1 MKKIINTVIALVILL
16 AVGST
21 SVFAAFTETVMTN
34 NNDAE
39 IYQNLTEEQKRHFL
53 YNHLSIETEETSK
66 THSQTNTFSYAPL
79 FYSGNLGLV
88 STLILASSA
97 VGGATSDGYS
107 ETNKSID
114 WVPYCGPE
122 KISKL
127 SFLHM
132 VGAYDLEDDMR
143 NKIEMYNSQY
153 DAYKRQKNSVNIAG
167 YTLLGVGLGAMLAGA
182 LMCGLSGYNNSLL
195 IPGGIIAGVGSLL
208 TLSSL
213 IPLLL
218 VKVQVPTMEES
229 KISMSLAIGLAN
241 DYNHKLL
248 SSYNSN

>member
-39 IYQNLTEEQKRHFL
+39 IYQNLTEEQKNHFL

-97 VGGATSDGYS
+97 AGGATSDGYS
-107 ETNKSID
+107 ETNK
-114 WVPYCGPE
+114 
-122 KISKL
+122 K
-127 SFLHM
+127 
-132 VGAYDLEDDMR
+132 
-143 NKIEMYNSQY
+143 Q
-153 DAYKRQKNSVNIAG
+153 
-167 YTLLGVGLGAMLAGA
+167 
-182 LMCGLSGYNNSLL
+182 
-195 IPGGIIAGVGSLL
+195 
-208 TLSSL
+208 
-213 IPLLL
+213 
-218 VKVQVPTMEES
+218 
-229 KISMSLAIGLAN
+229 
-241 DYNHKLL
+241 
-248 SSYNSN
+248 

>member
-1 MKKIINTVIALVILL
+1 M
-16 AVGST
+16 
-21 SVFAAFTETVMTN
+21 
-34 NNDAE
+34 
-39 IYQNLTEEQKRHFL
+39 
-53 YNHLSIETEETSK
+53 
-66 THSQTNTFSYAPL
+66 
-79 FYSGNLGLV
+79 
-88 STLILASSA
+88 
-97 VGGATSDGYS
+97 
-107 ETNKSID
+107 
-114 WVPYCGPE
+114 
-122 KISKL
+122 
-127 SFLHM
+127 
-132 VGAYDLEDDMR
+132 
-143 NKIEMYNSQY
+143 
-153 DAYKRQKNSVNIAG
+153 
-167 YTLLGVGLGAMLAGA
+167 LGVGLGAMIAGA